1 MEQLTDLQ
9 IGAVAN
15 ARQVINEQ
23 AEYLPGLVSRIN
35 ASTGLPWATDG
46 AVFFD
51 VLGDRAADLWRGN
64 GKRIEFALSL
74 GAGYADLNKP
84 PVVCCVCD
92 DGHVVPSSVAFPAD
106 PLAVWHVPCATKA
119 DALAL
124 IAQGDAA
131 VLAAL
136 TAAQPAP

>member
-1 MEQLTDLQ
+1 MTQLSETQL
-9 IGAVAN
+9 AACAN
-15 ARQVINEQ
+15 ARDAISRHTEF
-23 AEYLPGLVSRIN
+23 LPAFAAQIN
-35 ASTGLPWATDG
+35 ADTALPWVTDG
-46 AVFFD
+46 STFFEA
-51 VLGDRAADLWRGN
+51 LGDRAADLWRDN

-84 PVVCCVCD
+84 PVVCCVCA
-92 DGHVVPSSVAFPAD
+92 DGHVVPSPVAFPAD

-131 VLAAL
+131 VLTAL
-136 TAAQPAP
+136 TAAQPSA

>member
-1 MEQLTDLQ
+1 MSQLTDLQ

-15 ARQVINEQ
+15 ARQAINEQ

-35 ASTGLPWATDG
+35 ASTVLPWATDG
-46 AVFFD
+46 TTFFD

-74 GAGYADLNKP
+74 GAGYADINKP
-84 PVVCCVCD
+84 PVVCCVCA
-92 DGHVVPSSVAFPAD
+92 DGHVVPTSVPFPAD
-106 PLAVWHVPCATKA
+106 PLAVWHVPVATKA

-124 IAQGDAA
+124 LAQGDAA

-136 TAAQPAP
+136 TSAQPAT

>member
-1 MEQLTDLQ
+1 MSQLTDLQ
-9 IGAVAN
+9 LGAVAN
-15 ARQVINEQ
+15 ARQALTEQ

-35 ASTGLPWATDG
+35 ASTGLPWVTDG

-51 VLGDRAADLWRGN
+51 VLGDRAAALWRGN
-64 GKRIEFALSL
+64 GRRIEFALSL
-74 GAGYADLNKP
+74 GTSYADLNKP

-92 DGHVVPSSVAFPAD
+92 DGHVVPSPVAFPAD

-136 TAAQPAP
+136 VAAQPSA